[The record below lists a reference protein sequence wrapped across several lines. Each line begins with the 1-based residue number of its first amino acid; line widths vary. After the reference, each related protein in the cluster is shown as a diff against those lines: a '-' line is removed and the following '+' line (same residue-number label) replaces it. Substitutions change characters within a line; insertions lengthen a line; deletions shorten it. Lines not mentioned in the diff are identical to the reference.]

1 MPPKKK
7 KGKAPEK
14 TEEQKDEENEL
25 DIMTANAKFE
35 KDRNDRLTKEYDLVK
50 KQRAELEIKLTA
62 QKDKQRQIE
71 QTLRREITNEKGLTQ
86 QLKEEFAELKAKQDT
101 IVQDHDKIVQQ
112 IKADHK
118 QEIAKKD
125 AEYLSLKGQ
134 YSKIAEFKQKRD
146 KYMKDLEEKE
156 NEIKKLKRKQ
166 DFITVE
172 LESRHLEETQRLNK
186 KMNALVTETKDGM
199 LAMTKN
205 QLHATTKRTI
215 QENEN
220 MSNELLFQTREMET
234 IMKQNN
240 QLKTSNKE
248 LKRRIELLDEEQKL
262 MVKRST
268 FYQKMNKRLTERL
281 KELEQKNQTQ
291 KRKETSG
298 ITLDR
303 ARRIAQEMEMMQN
316 HIIKLEEAYEQAKR
330 ELAMTQI
337 ELEAT
342 RRTSEKIL
350 SLQDEGTTFLLA
362 CMQDAKL
369 RLAEKKGGSIPDKL
383 GHLDLEDREAMLE
396 MLLEKLNKDRPQSS
410 PNASAKYTAFP
421 PIAGASRRRN
431 PNSMT

>member
-1 MPPKKK
+1 
-7 KGKAPEK
+7 
-14 TEEQKDEENEL
+14 
-25 DIMTANAKFE
+25 MTANAKYA
-35 KDRNDRLTKEYDLVK
+35 KDRNDRLTKDYEQVK
-50 KQRAELEIKLTA
+50 KQRAELEIKLSA
-62 QKDKQRQIE
+62 QKDKQREIE
-71 QTLRREITNEKGLTQ
+71 QTLRREITTEKGLTT
-86 QLKEEFAELKAKQDT
+86 QLKEQYRELKAKQDT
-101 IVQDHDKIVQQ
+101 IIQDHDKRVQQ
-112 IKADHK
+112 IQADHK

-134 YSKIAEFKQKRD
+134 YSKIAEFKQKRS

-220 MSNELLFQTREMET
+220 MSNELLFQTREMEI

-240 QLKTSNKE
+240 QLKSSNKE

-281 KELEQKNQTQ
+281 KELEQKKHSQT
-291 KRKETSG
+291 RKESTG

-316 HIIKLEEAYEQAKR
+316 HIVKLEEAYEQAKR

-362 CMQDAKL
+362 CMQDAKV
-369 RLAEKKGGSIPDKL
+369 RLAEKKGGTMPDKF
-383 GHLDLEDREAMLE
+383 GHLNPKDREAMLE
-396 MLLEKLNKDRPQSS
+396 MLLQKLNKDQPQSS
-410 PNASAKYTAFP
+410 QNTTPKHTAFP
-421 PIAGASRRRN
+421 PIIGASRRRN